1 MGGYPLHVWGR
12 CKKPYN
18 HIIGSLLWY
27 QIVLSHM
34 ELSRKPTHM
43 LKEVHMI
50 PLQIAI
56 RNGSKILS
64 FLLPS
69 FSTVPWFKLWHW
81 LWVPCTMDILND
93 GRKNF
98 YFRKGFRLSQ
108 MCVMNA
114 WNTKQQ
120 GKSYLLYIIFQNAK
134 KKRNPLIKLTCE
146 KKQSQPFTIH
156 L

>member
-1 MGGYPLHVWGR
+1 
-12 CKKPYN
+12 
-18 HIIGSLLWY
+18 
-27 QIVLSHM
+27 M

-93 GRKNF
+93 GRKNV
-98 YFRKGFRLSQ
+98 YFGKGFRLSQ

-114 WNTKQQ
+114 WNMKQQ
-120 GKSYLLYIIFQNAK
+120 GKSYLWTSSSKTQK
-134 KKRNPLIKLTCE
+134 KN
-146 KKQSQPFTIH
+146 KKTSHKTNMQKKTIPTIYYPFVD